1 MVFILSTLGL
11 WRLHCETLRTQCKA
25 CLSLLGCEYILMCTS
40 MSHTQKK
47 NYQYWQKGY
56 LHKSIYTPA
65 SCDVSVYQYQCTA
78 LKLADIFLISEPQII
93 PTTFFPALYSPVL
106 IDVHLPALKTSF
118 KCPVP
123 PSPNQPKL
131 YDQLSELH
139 GCEGWCWVASK
150 KKKTQIRTTPV
161 FWGNLTNSLFIFHN
175 SCSKADGFAGVWN
188 RSLCLNIMCGNCNSE
203 PFFLTEISPFT
214 TCLEGFT
221 VIHNYNR
228 ATNEIIA

>member
-1 MVFILSTLGL
+1 MLLSMVFILSTLGL

-118 KCPVP
+118 KCPP
-123 PSPNQPKL
+123 PLPQSTQAL
-131 YDQLSELH
+131 WSAFWIARLWGLVLSSVQE
-139 GCEGWCWVASK
+139 K
-150 KKKTQIRTTPV
+150 KHK
-161 FWGNLTNSLFIFHN
+161 
-175 SCSKADGFAGVWN
+175 
-188 RSLCLNIMCGNCNSE
+188 SE
-203 PFFLTEISPFT
+203 PLPFFGEI
-214 TCLEGFT
+214 
-221 VIHNYNR
+221 
-228 ATNEIIA
+228 